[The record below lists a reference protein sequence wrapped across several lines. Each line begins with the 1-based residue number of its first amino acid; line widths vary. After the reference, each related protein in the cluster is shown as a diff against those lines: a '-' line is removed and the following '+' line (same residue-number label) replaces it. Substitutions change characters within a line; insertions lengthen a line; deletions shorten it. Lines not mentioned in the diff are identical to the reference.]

1 MFIDTNRLLNLEE
14 LARELEDI
22 EIIRVEVD

>member
-1 MFIDTNRLLNLEE
+1 MFINTNRLLNLEE